1 MLVLRNDQTASGD
14 QSFAAVSAPDRRRPD
29 EPACDLIGVGFGPAN
44 LALAV
49 ALEEIP
55 TQLPSVT
62 ARFIEQQASFSWQPG
77 MLLAESRMQSVF
89 LEDLVS
95 NRNPQSRF
103 SFTNYL
109 KEHGRLVEFLNL
121 RDFYPTRREFN
132 DYLRWAAGHFS
143 GQVVYSQ
150 HVMDIEPIL
159 ESGKTTQLRIAVKD
173 TRSASEAAYLA
184 RNLIVATGRLPF
196 IPAGVETRQ
205 GNAILHSS
213 EFAHRVPHR
222 FPNRDAKY
230 HFLIVGSGQSAA
242 DILYFLLREYPN
254 AEISIVFRQFAFRRM
269 DDSCFLNELFHP
281 DLVSFIYELPKHKRS
296 VFNETYDRTNY
307 SVVDDRLLAAI
318 YRLLYEERVLGRNR
332 TNILGFCELLGARES
347 SSGGARAEVLRLMSD
362 EVITMNIDAVV
373 LATGF
378 TKPATH
384 PLLASVDRYL
394 MRDTQGK
401 YQIGRDYRVLTT
413 PDFVPA
419 IFLQG
424 GSEHTHG
431 HGDAAIP
438 LVSTRAAVIVA
449 SLSQASTEGG
459 RLTHNAETIFG

>member
-1 MLVLRNDQTASGD
+1 MLIFRDDRTISGD
-14 QSFAAVSAPDRRRPD
+14 QSFATVSMPDHRRPD
-29 EPACDLIGVGFGPAN
+29 ESACDLIGVGFGPAN

-49 ALEEIP
+49 ALEEIQ
-55 TQLPSVT
+55 TQLQSVT
-62 ARFIEQQASFSWQPG
+62 ARFLEQQASFSWQPG
-77 MLLAESRMQSVF
+77 MLLAESRMQSTF

-95 NRNPQSRF
+95 NRNPRSRF

-132 DYLRWAAGHFS
+132 DYLGWAAGHFS
-143 GQVVYSQ
+143 NQVVYSQ
-150 HVMDIEPIL
+150 RVMNIEPVV
-159 ESGKTTQLRIAVKD
+159 ESGKATQLRIAVKD
-173 TRSASEAAYLA
+173 TRSASEASHLA

-196 IPAGVETRQ
+196 IPAGIGRQ
-205 GNAILHSS
+205 GNAILHSN
-213 EFAHRVPHR
+213 EFVHRVPQQ
-222 FPNRDAKY
+222 FPNRDANY
-230 HFLIVGSGQSAA
+230 RFLIVGSGQSAA

-254 AEISIVFRQFAFRRM
+254 AEVSIVFRHFAFRRM

-281 DLVSFIYELPKHKRS
+281 DLVSFIYELPKHKRP
-296 VFNETYDRTNY
+296 VFDENYDRTNY
-307 SVVDDRLLAAI
+307 SVVDERLLAAI
-318 YRLLYEERVLGRNR
+318 YRLLYEERVLGRKR
-332 TNILGFCELLGARES
+332 TNILGFCELLGAQES
-347 SSGGARAEVLRLMSD
+347 SSGGARADVLRLMSD
-362 EVITMNIDAVV
+362 EVITMNIDAVI

-394 MRDTQGK
+394 MRNAEGR
-401 YQIGRDYRVLTT
+401 YQIGRDYRVRTT

-431 HGDAAIP
+431 HGDIAIP
-438 LVSTRAAVIVA
+438 LVSTRAAEIAA
-449 SLSQASTEGG
+449 SLSQASTERG
-459 RLTHNAETIFG
+459 RLPHSAESILG